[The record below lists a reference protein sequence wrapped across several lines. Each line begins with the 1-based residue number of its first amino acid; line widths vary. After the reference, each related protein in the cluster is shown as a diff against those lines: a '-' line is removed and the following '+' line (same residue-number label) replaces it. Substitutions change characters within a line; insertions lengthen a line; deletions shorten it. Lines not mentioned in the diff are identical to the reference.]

1 MNPFGSTK
9 NKQQNA
15 IEIARQGGAL
25 YDKFEGFVTDLA
37 KIGNNLDTTRKNYD
51 AAMNKLKTGKGN
63 LVQKYRKTKR
73 TWGKGNQIVTGY
85 FF

>member
-1 MNPFGSTK
+1 
-9 NKQQNA
+9 
-15 IEIARQGGAL
+15 L

-63 LVQKYRKTKR
+63 LVRSTEKLRELGAKATKTLPAS
-73 TWGKGNQIVTGY
+73 
-85 FF
+85 FFEENNS